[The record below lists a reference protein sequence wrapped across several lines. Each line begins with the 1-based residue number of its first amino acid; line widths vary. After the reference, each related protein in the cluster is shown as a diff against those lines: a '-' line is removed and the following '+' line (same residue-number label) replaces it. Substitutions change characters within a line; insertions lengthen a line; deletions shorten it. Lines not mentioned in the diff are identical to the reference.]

1 MLRDNRGEEED
12 FWSCW
17 NRTAVQPVAI
27 LLRFVTD
34 SKNIS
39 STDSKNISS
48 TDSKNISSTDSKN
61 ISSTD
66 ANKLNDSP

>member
-27 LLRFVTD
+27 LLRFVTE
-34 SKNIS
+34 
-39 STDSKNISS
+39 
-48 TDSKNISSTDSKN
+48 SKN